1 MKMKTDY
8 QIAQQNLDRLSQK
21 SSLSYSISSS
31 GFKKILPVKIKEELN
46 VAQPSLNNIRLKN
59 SSSDFYHENW
69 LLETKVDLHLDDIWS
84 AVSREFDTL
93 ARHMKDEDLFMHPIL
108 SKLL

>member
-31 GFKKILPVKIKEELN
+31 GFKKILTF
-46 VAQPSLNNIRLKN
+46 
-59 SSSDFYHENW
+59 SSSFIF
-69 LLETKVDLHLDDIWS
+69 TGS
-84 AVSREFDTL
+84 MF
-93 ARHMKDEDLFMHPIL
+93 
-108 SKLL
+108 